1 MQGVPLMPGVNYSSE
16 PTHCRICGRTRPA
29 YEFYARKDGSREPI
43 TACKDC
49 CAAGLDLTRPET
61 FMWVLE
67 ELDVPFIASR
77 FYKTFDDKMRKD
89 GPGYSRKAALGI
101 YIRTITKL
109 NMRPY
114 GFKDSEM
121 LTAKYG
127 APSFDEEEARG
138 RVARGELSQGEYE
151 ALVAVRATSP
161 EDGAA
166 FRQEEAR
173 RAGRVAD
180 DEVEGSLTVEDRQ
193 YLSNKW
199 GASYSAR
206 EWLKMEDLY
215 TRYAAEYDLSVD
227 REETLRK
234 VCKTS
239 LKLDQ
244 ALDDGDVSGY
254 KALSQVLDSLRKS
267 GKFTEVQN
275 REDRTGLV
283 SSVGQL
289 VLLCEQEGGVIEHL
303 PPADEYPRDKI
314 DLTINDYKQYAVSL
328 LKNEPNISGLIEAY
342 VNKLDDAQKKTDEF
356 LGTGRVQPA
365 PAAYEF
371 GDDGVGGYGYPVGD
385 DEPELSQDDADYIRA
400 LFIKD
405 GLLPPEDGLDVDAV
419 TQGRD
424 ESELYY
430 L

>member
-1 MQGVPLMPGVNYSSE
+1 MPKPYNNA
-16 PTHCRICGRTRPA
+16 PTRCRICGRTRPA
-29 YEFYARKDGSREPI
+29 YEFYARKDGDGGPI

-49 CAAGLDLTRPET
+49 CAANLDLTRPET

-67 ELDVPFIASR
+67 ELDVPFVASR

-101 YIRTITKL
+101 YVRTITKL
-109 NMRPY
+109 NMRQY
-114 GFKDSEM
+114 GFKDSEE
-121 LTAKYG
+121 LSARYG
-127 APSFDEEEARG
+127 APPEAMTR
-138 RVARGELSQGEYE
+138 AEADAKLESGEISRGEYE
-151 ALVAVRATSP
+151 AMEAAREAAASA
-161 EDGAA
+161 GAA
-166 FRQEEAR
+166 VRQEEAR
-173 RAGRVAD
+173 RAGQAAD
-180 DEVEGSLTVEDRQ
+180 DELEGSLTAGDRQ

-199 GASYSAR
+199 GSSYTAR

-215 TRYAAEYDLSVD
+215 TRYASEYDLNVD

-267 GKFTEVQN
+267 GKFTEAQN
-275 REDRTGLV
+275 REDRSDTVG
-283 SSVGQL
+283 SVGQL
-289 VLLCEQEGGVIEHL
+289 VLLCEREGGIIGHL

-328 LKNEPNISGLIEAY
+328 LKNEPNISGIIEAY
-342 VNKLDDAQKKTDEF
+342 VSKLDEAQRKTDEF
-356 LGTGRVQPA
+356 LSMGRVQPD
-365 PAAYEF
+365 PAVYEF

-405 GLLPPEDGLDVDAV
+405 GLLPPEDGLDAEALAD
-419 TQGRD
+419 GRD